1 MRNILTGISNANNFL
16 LKEQNFKRSLDFCVQ
31 TLGENLGVDRCYVF
45 QNRID
50 TDGILKLYYEH
61 EWCSQGT
68 IPYLGSPELSGYPY
82 ESFPGLYETL
92 VLDQTMY
99 GLVEEADNELFK
111 NIMSMQGILSYLFAP
126 IFSNGFFWGWI
137 GFDDC
142 TTTRRW
148 RPEEVDAIHT
158 VAKNIGLRLNQD
170 NLFADLKNTLFELDF
185 YMKSSGQA
193 KWEWNLKKDQVSF
206 SYNWYGM
213 LGLEDKELPE
223 SYDTWKQLLHPED
236 KEIIIQKLLDY
247 AEGKANEYNG
257 LFRLKHKSGNYIW
270 VKYSGLAVKDQSGLI
285 EKIIG
290 THIDVTDIVEK
301 EKQIEI
307 QRNEYDFLVNNLAE
321 VIFKIDELGNIK
333 YLNRQ
338 WEKITGF
345 KIDESLEQPIANFL
359 KDEFQQFDVTR
370 ILNGSSNVVLESKLS
385 RKSTFPIWTLVILS
399 LNIDSTTGKK
409 VIMGSITDI
418 NDKIEFESKLKI
430 SEKKYR
436 FIAENTT
443 DLICQ
448 HQLDGTYLYVSKSAE
463 SIIGYD
469 SKELVGKNPF
479 TFFHPEDVNLLK
491 DLMLGITDIDKV
503 YSVIYRYLKKDQ
515 TYVWLETFAK
525 LIVDSN
531 NQVVGIQSSSRDISE
546 RIKAEEE
553 VKQALQKE
561 RELNELKSGFV
572 TMASHQFRTPLSV
585 IFSNTE
591 LIDFKAELLPVNQRN
606 EFKSLS
612 ERIKLE
618 VDRMTELMNNILV
631 FGKYDSGEIKVVK
644 KPLDLYHYINN
655 LNEIYYSNQK
665 DGRKLKISS
674 TGNPKTFVSDES
686 LLTHILTNLIS
697 NAFKYSE
704 GKPSPELK
712 IKFHDHQIAFEVK
725 DYGVGVPKDEL
736 PNLFHSF
743 YRASNTTNIKGSG
756 LGLVI
761 AKQFTELLN
770 GKILAESE
778 EFVGSIFTI
787 EFPYE

>member
-1 MRNILTGISNANNFL
+1 MHNILTGISNANNFL
-16 LKEQNFKRSLDFCVQ
+16 LKEQNIQQALDFCVR

-45 QNRID
+45 QNKID

-61 EWCSQGT
+61 EWCKNGT
-68 IPYLGSPELSGYPY
+68 TPYIGSPELNGYPY
-82 ESFPGLYETL
+82 ESFPGLYEAL

-99 GLVEEADNELFK
+99 GLVEEAENEFFK
-111 NIMSMQGILSYLFAP
+111 EILTMQGILSYLFAP

-142 TTTRRW
+142 TFARRW
-148 RPEEVDAIHT
+148 KPEEVDAIHT

-170 NLFADLKNTLFELDF
+170 NLFFDLKNTLFEMDF

-193 KWEWNLKKDQVSF
+193 KWEYNVKKNITSF

-213 LGLEDKELPE
+213 LGLKDKELPE
-223 SYDTWKQLLHPED
+223 TYDTWQNLLHPED
-236 KEIIIQKLLDY
+236 KHEITQKFQDYLSGRIQDYSGVTRLL
-247 AEGKANEYNG
+247 
-257 LFRLKHKSGNYIW
+257 HKSGEYIW
-270 VKYSGLAVKDQSGLI
+270 VKYSGLAIKDSKNEI

-290 THIDVTDIVEK
+290 THIDVTDILNK

-333 YLNRQ
+333 YLNKQ

-345 KIDESLEQPIANFL
+345 NIEESLEQPIANFL
-359 KDEFQQFDVTR
+359 KDDFQQFDVAK
-370 ILNGSSNVVLESKLS
+370 ILNGSSNMVLESKLS

-418 NDKIEFESKLKI
+418 NDKIEFENKLKI

-448 HQLDGTYLYVSKSAE
+448 HQLDGTYLYISKSAE

-479 TFFHPEDVNLLK
+479 TFFHPEDVNLVK
-491 DLMLGITDIDKV
+491 DFMLEITDIDKV
-503 YSVIYRYLKKDQ
+503 YSIIYRFLKKDQ

-531 NQVVGIQSSSRDISE
+531 NQLVGIQSSSRDISE

-591 LIDFKAELLPVNQRN
+591 LIDFKAELLPTNQRN
-606 EFKSLS
+606 EFKLIS
-612 ERIKLE
+612 ERIQLE

-631 FGKYDSGEIKVVK
+631 FGKYDSREIKVVK
-644 KPLDLYHYINN
+644 KPLDLYHYINK

-665 DGRKLKISS
+665 DGRKLKISFN
-674 TGNPKTFVSDES
+674 GNLKTFVSDES
-686 LLTHILTNLIS
+686 LLTHILTNMIN

-712 IKFHDHQIAFEVK
+712 IKFHDNQIEFEVK

-770 GKILAESE
+770 GKIFAESV
-778 EFVGSIFTI
+778 EFKGATFTI

>member
-1 MRNILTGISNANNFL
+1 MHNILTGISNANNYL
-16 LKEQNFKRSLDFCVQ
+16 LKEQNFKKSLDFCVQ

-45 QNRID
+45 QNKID

-68 IPYLGSPELSGYPY
+68 TPYLGSPDLNGYPY

-99 GLVEEADNELFK
+99 GLVEEADNEFFK

-193 KWEWNLKKDQVSF
+193 KWEWNIKKNQVSF

-213 LGLEDKELPE
+213 LGLEDKELPDAYRTWE
-223 SYDTWKQLLHPED
+223 SLLHPED
-236 KEIIIQKLLDY
+236 KFEVLQKLQDY
-247 AEGKANEYNG
+247 ILGVVEDYSGVT
-257 LFRLKHKSGNYIW
+257 RLLHKSGKYIW
-270 VKYSGLAVKDQSGLI
+270 VKYSGLAIKDQSGLI

-290 THIDVTDIVEK
+290 AHIDVTDIVEK
-301 EKQIEI
+301 EKQIEV

-321 VIFKIDELGNIK
+321 VIFKTDINGKIK
-333 YLNRQ
+333 YLNKQ

-345 KIDESLEQPIANFL
+345 TTHETIDKFIVDYL
-359 KDEFQQFDVTR
+359 KTDNQKFDVQE
-370 ILNGSSNVVLESKLS
+370 ILNGSSNVVIEAKLS
-385 RKSTFPIWTLVILS
+385 RKSSFPIWTLVILS
-399 LNIDSTTGKK
+399 LNEDQITGER
-409 VIMGSITDI
+409 VVMGSITDI
-418 NDKIEFESKLKI
+418 NDKIEFENKLKI

-448 HQLDGTYLYVSKSAE
+448 HQLDGTFLYVSNS
-463 SIIGYD
+463 SIEISGYTP
-469 SKELVGKNPF
+469 SELVGKSPF
-479 TFFHPEDVNLLK
+479 DIIHPDDKEK
-491 DLMLGITDIDKV
+491 LMFTILSMDDPDKAYNVV
-503 YSVIYRYLKKDQ
+503 YRGRKKDG
-515 TYVWLETFAK
+515 TYVWLETFGK
-525 LIVDSN
+525 LIIDKN
-531 NQVVGIQSSSRDISE
+531 NEVIGIQSSSRDISE

-591 LIDFKAELLPVNQRN
+591 LIDFKAELLPENQRDG
-606 EFKSLS
+606 FKLLS

-644 KPLDLYHYINN
+644 KPINLHMYIHN

-704 GKPSPELK
+704 GKASPEFQ
-712 IKFHDHQIAFEVK
+712 IVFHDNKLVFAVK
-725 DYGVGVPKDEL
+725 DYGVGVPKDEIE
-736 PNLFHSF
+736 NLFHSF

-761 AKQFTELLN
+761 AKQFTELLG
-770 GKILAESE
+770 GKIYAESIE
-778 EFVGSIFTI
+778 LKGSTFTI

>member
-1 MRNILTGISNANNFL
+1 MHNILTGISNANNFL
-16 LKEQNFKRSLDFCVQ
+16 LKEQNIQQALDFCVQ
-31 TLGENLGVDRCYVF
+31 TLGENLEVDRCYVF
-45 QNRID
+45 QNKID
-50 TDGILKLYYEH
+50 TDGVLKLYYEH
-61 EWCSQGT
+61 EWCNQGT
-68 IPYLGSPELSGYPY
+68 TPYLGSPELSGYPY

-99 GLVEEADNELFK
+99 GLVEEAENEFFK
-111 NIMSMQGILSYLFAP
+111 EIMTMQGILSYLFAP

-142 TTTRRW
+142 TVPRRW
-148 RPEEVDAIHT
+148 KPEEVDAIHT

-170 NLFADLKNTLFELDF
+170 NLLFDLKNTLFELDF

-193 KWEWNLKKDQVSF
+193 KWEWNVKKSQVSF

-213 LGLEDKELPE
+213 LGLKDKELPE
-223 SYDTWKQLLHPED
+223 TYDTWESLLHPED
-236 KEIIIQKLLDY
+236 KEEITQKFQDYLSGKIQDYSGVTRLL
-247 AEGKANEYNG
+247 
-257 LFRLKHKSGNYIW
+257 HKSGEYLW
-270 VKYSGLAVKDQSGLI
+270 VKYSGLAVKNNQNEI

-290 THIDVTDIVEK
+290 THIDVSDILKK
-301 EKQIEI
+301 EKQIEV

-321 VIFKIDELGNIK
+321 VIFKIDEAGKIK
-333 YLNRQ
+333 YLNKQ

-345 KIDESLEQPIANFL
+345 KIEDSLNQSIANFL
-359 KDEFQQFDVTR
+359 KDEFQQFDVSK
-370 ILNGSSNVVLESKLS
+370 ILNSSSNVVLEAKLS

-399 LNIDSTTGKK
+399 LNTDSATGEK

-448 HQLDGTYLYVSKSAE
+448 HNLDGTYLYVSKSAE
-463 SIIGYD
+463 NIVGYD

-479 TFFHPEDVNLLK
+479 TLFHPEDVNLLK
-491 DLMLGITDIDKV
+491 DLMLGITDVDKV
-503 YSVIYRYLKKDQ
+503 YSVIYRFLKKDG

-525 LIVDSN
+525 LVVDN
-531 NQVVGIQSSSRDISE
+531 NQQVVGIQSSSRDISE

-591 LIDFKAELLPVNQRN
+591 LIDFKAEMLPDNQKDG
-606 EFKSLS
+606 FKLLS

-631 FGKYDSGEIKVVK
+631 FGKYDSGEIKVVN
-644 KPLDLYHYINN
+644 KPIDLHIYINN

-674 TGNPKTFVSDES
+674 TGNPKTFVSDEL

-712 IKFHDHQIAFEVK
+712 IKFQDDKIVFEVK
-725 DYGVGVPKDEL
+725 DYGVGVPKDEIE
-736 PNLFHSF
+736 NLFHSF

-770 GKILAESE
+770 GKILAESV
-778 EFVGSIFTI
+778 EFEGSTFTI
-787 EFPYE
+787 EFPNE